1 MRLNVSI
8 SMLKRILSQKV
19 IFANGYWVFIS
30 IFSIV
35 PANYAVVDYQNS
47 TKNLNRQNQIAKFT
61 MFRSKVVFALFKFPS
76 ILRNVRK
83 RQDLYTKRKFP
94 ELEGRSQSILL
105 LLKKTKK
112 YVAVKINGTSA

>member
-19 IFANGYWVFIS
+19 IFANGYWVFIT

-35 PANYAVVDYQNS
+35 LANYAVVDYQNS

-105 LLKKTKK
+105 LKKTKK
-112 YVAVKINGTSA
+112 YVAVEINGTSA